1 MSIISMAL
9 FSMYIA
15 ATQPPSTTEYD
26 NSKTIYFK
34 NGPIFLSEAPEK
46 LKYGL
51 FLAIQLK

>member
-15 ATQPPSTTEYD
+15 ATQPSSTTEYD